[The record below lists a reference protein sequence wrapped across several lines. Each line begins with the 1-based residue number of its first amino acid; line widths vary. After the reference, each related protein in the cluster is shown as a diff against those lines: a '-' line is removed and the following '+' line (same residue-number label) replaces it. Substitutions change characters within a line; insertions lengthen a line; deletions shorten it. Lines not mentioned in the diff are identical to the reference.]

1 MREREGRA
9 GGDVIGGGGGKSQL
23 ESAETISQMWRPVQE
38 LSKSALLFEYVC
50 FIFFLLFCIFSFFLS
65 QFDTMHDRVEDNGN

>member
-38 LSKSALLFEYVC
+38 LSKSALLFSSMFVLFSLFYFV
-50 FIFFLLFCIFSFFLS
+50 FFVFSLAIRY
-65 QFDTMHDRVEDNGN
+65 DAR